1 MDIPDALNDAAFP
14 PMLLQPLIENA
25 VKHGLESKIEGGM
38 IALHAQAV
46 PGAVEITVED
56 DGLGFQGETQSGLG
70 LSNVRER
77 LVALYGSAARLT
89 IEGCEPGSRII
100 LRVPISNQVMS

>member
-38 IALHAQAV
+38 ITLRAQTF
-46 PGAVEITVED
+46 PDAVEITIED
-56 DGLGFQGETQSGLG
+56 NGLGFQGETQSGLG

-77 LVALYGSAARLT
+77 LAALYGTAASLS
-89 IEGCEPGSRII
+89 IEGRDPGTRIVLHI
-100 LRVPISNQVMS
+100 PAAGQVAP